1 MYVDANTAAR
11 TAKIEEAG
19 CYDHWVEQHLL
30 RLCPGGKLVDDRNGL
45 PRKNA
50 HAEGGKRALLRCEHR
65 GGFWARRV
73 QEEEKRA
80 DCYRDDAFPDEN
92 VAWPNNVDVNCA
104 LLRGTTYARNA
115 RSPAGPTG
123 GSQRR
128 EGRRM
133 RRRGILR

>member
-1 MYVDANTAAR
+1 
-11 TAKIEEAG
+11 
-19 CYDHWVEQHLL
+19 
-30 RLCPGGKLVDDRNGL
+30 
-45 PRKNA
+45 
-50 HAEGGKRALLRCEHR
+50 
-65 GGFWARRV
+65 
-73 QEEEKRA
+73 
-80 DCYRDDAFPDEN
+80 